1 VIRVLIV
8 EDDPDAA
15 VAHVEYVDRVPGF
28 QVIGH
33 AATGRAALRRL
44 AGNTV
49 DLLLLDIYLPD
60 IHGLEILRRL
70 RASGN
75 TIDVMTM
82 TRARDLAVVQAAVS
96 LGVTQYLVKPF
107 TFAVVR
113 HKLEKY
119 LTYRA
124 ELERGPLIAQT
135 DVDRLLGLTR
145 EAPPPAALPSGVAR
159 ASLAT
164 VASALEALPADRG
177 LTAAE
182 AAGVMGVSRATARRY
197 LEYLCEAG
205 LVERQSRYG
214 GAAGRPDVEYR
225 WRASHQHD
233 RPH

>member
-1 VIRVLIV
+1 MIRVLIV

-15 VAHVEYVDRVPGF
+15 AAHVEYVDRVPGF
-28 QVIGH
+28 EVIGH
-33 AATGRAALRRL
+33 AATGRAALQRL
-44 AGNTV
+44 AAEPV
-49 DLLLLDIYLPD
+49 DLLMLDIYLPD
-60 IHGLEILRRL
+60 MHGLEVLRRL

-82 TRARDLAVVQAAVS
+82 TRARDLAVVHAAVS

-107 TFAVVR
+107 TSAVVR

-119 LTYRA
+119 LIYRA

-135 DVDRLLGLTR
+135 DVDRLFALMR
-145 EAPPPAALPSGVAR
+145 EPPSAALPTGVAR
-159 ASLAT
+159 ESLT
-164 VASALEALPADRG
+164 VVASALEALPADRG

-182 AAGVMGVSRATARRY
+182 AAGVLGASRATARRY

-205 LVERQSRYG
+205 LAQRQSRYG

-225 WRASHQHD
+225 WRADHSHD
-233 RPH
+233 RR